1 MHRPFPG
8 SDGALNR
15 ASMGAPLKDHRQAW
29 QEQVSPPATA
39 GFGKPPYTCFRLRP
53 TDAAVARGF
62 VRLLAQGDR
71 LCIAPAFAET
81 PLLVMDPHRRARLS
95 HHLEDAAI
103 EPVGPM
109 ARLSRAIRA
118 FNPSY
123 AKATLRFDG
132 ATICPEGG
140 RSAVRN
146 YRKLI
151 KFARAANMAFDGES
165 LRSHPELAL
174 GFSQLQETR
183 QNAPERTGPPTA
195 VAMHLHYAELWPE
208 IAFLLKRW
216 RARFQLFV
224 TLTREDDALAR
235 RIAADFPAAKVDVV
249 ENRGRDVRPF
259 LQLLESGALDAYE
272 LVCKIHGKRSL
283 RSGASPLFG
292 EMFRRATLLDLI
304 GSDTQ
309 VEAIQ
314 NRFASD
320 PLLGLVGPERFRA
333 RSRHN
338 DPTEIMGS
346 SRATI
351 ETLAQ
356 RMGAEIGQ
364 GEYDVFHGT
373 MFWARPKALA
383 GLREL
388 GLAANGF
395 SPESGRE
402 DGAMEH
408 AVEGLINHAV
418 RAAGFQVAG
427 TSF

>member
-1 MHRPFPG
+1 
-8 SDGALNR
+8 
-15 ASMGAPLKDHRQAW
+15 MGAPLKDHRQAW
-29 QEQVSPPATA
+29 QEQASPPATA
-39 GFGKPPYTCFRLRP
+39 GFVEAPYACFRLRP
-53 TDAAVARGF
+53 TGAAVARGF

-71 LCIAPAFAET
+71 VCIAPAFAET
-81 PLLVMDPHRRARLS
+81 PLLVLDPHRRGRLS
-95 HHLEDAAI
+95 RHPDDAAI

-109 ARLSRAIRA
+109 ARLSRAVRA

-123 AKATLRFDG
+123 SKATLNFGG
-132 ATICPEGG
+132 AAICPEGG
-140 RSAVRN
+140 RSAVRG

-151 KFARAANMAFDGES
+151 KFARAANMAFDGEE
-165 LRSHPELAL
+165 LRRYPELAL
-174 GFSQLQETR
+174 GFTQLQETR
-183 QNAPERTGPPTA
+183 RDAAERPGPSTA
-195 VAMHLHYAELWPE
+195 VVLHLHYAELWPE

-235 RIAADFPAAKVDVV
+235 RIFTDFPAAKVDVV
-249 ENRGRDVRPF
+249 ENRGRDARPF

-292 EMFRRATLLDLI
+292 EMFRRAALLDLI
-304 GSDTQ
+304 GSDAQ
-309 VEAIQ
+309 VEDIQ
-314 NRFASD
+314 NQFASE
-320 PLLGLVGPERFRA
+320 PFLGLVGPERFRA

-338 DPTEIMGS
+338 DPAEVMGA

-351 ETLAQ
+351 EALAR
-356 RMGAEIGQ
+356 RMGSEIGR

-383 GLREL
+383 RLRGL
-388 GLAANGF
+388 GLAATGF
-395 SPESGRE
+395 SAEAGRE
-402 DGAMEH
+402 DGEMEH

-418 RAAGFQVAG
+418 RAAGFKVAG

>member
-1 MHRPFPG
+1 
-8 SDGALNR
+8 
-15 ASMGAPLKDHRQAW
+15 MGAPLKDHRQAW
-29 QEQVSPPATA
+29 QEHASPATA
-39 GFGKPPYTCFRLRP
+39 GFVEAPYAFFRLRP
-53 TDAAVARGF
+53 SAAAVARGF
-62 VRLLAQGDR
+62 VRLLAHGDR

-81 PLLVMDPHRRARLS
+81 PLLVLDPHRRARLS
-95 HHLEDAAI
+95 RHPDDAAI

-123 AKATLRFDG
+123 AKATLSFEG
-132 ATICPEGG
+132 AAICPEGG
-140 RSAVRN
+140 RSAVRS

-151 KFARAANMAFDGES
+151 KFARAANMAFDGEE
-165 LRSHPELAL
+165 LRRHPELAL
-174 GFSQLQETR
+174 GFTQLQD
-183 QNAPERTGPPTA
+183 ERRDALERPGPSTA
-195 VAMHLHYAELWPE
+195 VVLHLHYAELWQE

-224 TLTREDDALAR
+224 TLTREDDALTR

-259 LQLLESGALDAYE
+259 LQLLESGAFDAYE
-272 LVCKIHGKRSL
+272 LVCKIHGKRSR

-292 EMFRRATLLDLI
+292 EMFRRAALLDLI
-304 GSDTQ
+304 GSDAQ

-314 NRFASD
+314 NRFASE

-338 DPTEIMGS
+338 DPAEVMGA

-351 ETLAQ
+351 EALARQ
-356 RMGAEIGQ
+356 MGAEIGQ

-383 GLREL
+383 RLRGL

-395 SPESGRE
+395 SAEAGRE

-418 RAAGFQVAG
+418 RAAGFKVAG

>member
-1 MHRPFPG
+1 
-8 SDGALNR
+8 
-15 ASMGAPLKDHRQAW
+15 MGVPLKDHRQAW
-29 QEQVSPPATA
+29 QEHASPPTTA
-39 GFGKPPYTCFRLRP
+39 GFVEAPYACFRLRP
-53 TDAAVARGF
+53 TAAAVTRGF
-62 VRLLAQGDR
+62 VRVLAQTPEQGDR
-71 LCIAPAFAET
+71 LCIAPAFAKT
-81 PLLVMDPHRRARLS
+81 PLLILDLDRSVRLS
-95 HHLEDAAI
+95 HHPDDAAI
-103 EPVGPM
+103 EPVGPI
-109 ARLSRAIRA
+109 ARLSRAVRA

-123 AKATLRFDG
+123 AKATLKFEG
-132 ATICPEGG
+132 AAICPEGG
-140 RSAVRN
+140 RSAVRS

-151 KFARAANMAFDGES
+151 KFARAANMAFDGEE
-165 LRSHPELAL
+165 LRRHPELAL
-174 GFSQLQETR
+174 GFTQLQD
-183 QNAPERTGPPTA
+183 ERRDALERPGPSTA
-195 VAMHLHYAELWPE
+195 VVLHLHYAELWQE

-224 TLTREDDALAR
+224 TLTREDDALTR

-259 LQLLESGALDAYE
+259 LQLLESGAFDAYE
-272 LVCKIHGKRSL
+272 LVCKIHGKRSR

-292 EMFRRATLLDLI
+292 EMFRRAALLDLI
-304 GSDTQ
+304 GSDAQ

-314 NRFASD
+314 NRFASE

-338 DPTEIMGS
+338 DPAEVMGA

-351 ETLAQ
+351 EALARQ
-356 RMGAEIGQ
+356 MGAEIGQ

-383 GLREL
+383 RLRGL

-395 SPESGRE
+395 SAEAGRE

-418 RAAGFQVAG
+418 RAAGFKVAG

>member
-1 MHRPFPG
+1 
-8 SDGALNR
+8 
-15 ASMGAPLKDHRQAW
+15 MGAPLKEHRHAW
-29 QEQVSPPATA
+29 QEHASPSATA
-39 GFGKPPYTCFRLRP
+39 GFVEAPYACFRLRP
-53 TDAAVARGF
+53 TAAAVSRGF
-62 VRLLAQGDR
+62 VRLLVQAPGQTER
-71 LCIAPAFAET
+71 LCLAPAFAAT
-81 PLLVMDPHRRARLS
+81 PLLVLDPDRSARLS
-95 HHLEDAAI
+95 RHPDDADI
-103 EPVGPM
+103 EPVGPI
-109 ARLSRAIRA
+109 ARLSRAVRA
-118 FNPSY
+118 FDPSY
-123 AKATLRFDG
+123 AKAMLRFEG
-132 ATICPEGG
+132 AAIWPEGG
-140 RSAVRN
+140 RSTVRN

-165 LRSHPELAL
+165 LRHHPELAL
-174 GFSQLQETR
+174 GFSDLQDARR
-183 QNAPERTGPPTA
+183 QAPERPGPPTA
-195 VAMHLHYAELWPE
+195 VVLHLHYAELWPE

-224 TLTREDDALAR
+224 TLTREDDALVT
-235 RIAADFPAAKVDVV
+235 RIAADFPGAKVDVV

-304 GSDTQ
+304 GSDAQ

-314 NRFASD
+314 NRFTSE

-338 DPTEIMGS
+338 DPTEIMGA

-351 ETLAQ
+351 ETLAR

-383 GLREL
+383 GLRGL

-395 SPESGRE
+395 SAESGRE

-418 RAAGFQVAG
+418 RAAGFQVVG

>member
-1 MHRPFPG
+1 
-8 SDGALNR
+8 
-15 ASMGAPLKDHRQAW
+15 MGAPLKDHRQAW
-29 QEQVSPPATA
+29 QEHASPPPTA
-39 GFGKPPYTCFRLRP
+39 GFAEAPYACFRLRP
-53 TDAAVARGF
+53 TAAAVASGF
-62 VRLLAQGDR
+62 VRLLAQTPEQGER

-81 PLLVMDPHRRARLS
+81 PLLILASDRRVRLS
-95 HHLEDAAI
+95 HHPDDAAI
-103 EPVGPM
+103 ELVGPL
-109 ARLSRAIRA
+109 ARLARAVRA

-132 ATICPEGG
+132 AAIYPDGG

-151 KFARAANMAFDGES
+151 KFARAANMAFDGEN
-165 LRSHPELAL
+165 LRRHPELAL
-174 GFSQLQETR
+174 GFSDLQDAR
-183 QNAPERTGPPTA
+183 RDAPERPGPSTA
-195 VAMHLHYAELWPE
+195 VALHLHYAELWPE

-216 RARFQLFV
+216 RARFQLIV
-224 TLTREDDALAR
+224 TLTHEDDALAR
-235 RIAADFPAAKVDVV
+235 RIAADFPAAKVEVV

-292 EMFRRATLLDLI
+292 EMFRRAAFLDLV
-304 GSDTQ
+304 GSDAQ
-309 VEAIQ
+309 VEDIQ
-314 NRFASD
+314 IRFASE

-338 DPTEIMGS
+338 DPAEIMGA

-351 ETLAQ
+351 EALAR

-373 MFWARPKALA
+373 MFWARPRALA
-383 GLREL
+383 RLREL

-395 SPESGRE
+395 SPEAGRE
-402 DGAMEH
+402 DGALEH

-418 RAAGFQVAG
+418 RAAGFKVAG